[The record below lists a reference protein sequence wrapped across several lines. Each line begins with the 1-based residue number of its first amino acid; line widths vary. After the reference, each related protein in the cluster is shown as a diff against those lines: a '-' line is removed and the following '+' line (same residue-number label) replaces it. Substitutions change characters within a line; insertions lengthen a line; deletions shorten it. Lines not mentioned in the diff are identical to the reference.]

1 MEPMTKKRKYK
12 RPFSAAMDYYIRMNA
27 MTNKELGLAVGYSN
41 DQMIQAIRTE
51 RSRGGETS
59 RRKIAEYFGL
69 ELDDFRKE
77 GQKIINGNATL
88 PTIQLT
94 ATASEKPGNVL
105 KIDQE
110 HANVIRLFQNKKLA
124 LEINHM
130 LVEIEKDNPDK
141 LWKIRNMLD
150 TVFMPE
156 KKDIKKRG

>member
-1 MEPMTKKRKYK
+1 MIFIMGNEKKLQDALNWAVG
-12 RPFSAAMDYYIRMNA
+12 F
-27 MTNKELGLAVGYSN
+27 LGLKQGEVGTILGVKQSAVSLLLGGK
-41 DQMIQAIRTE
+41 RTIKPFHIDKMAE
-51 RSRGGETS
+51 
-59 RRKIAEYFGL
+59 KIGITPE
-69 ELDDFRKE
+69 EVLDRAAKW
-77 GQKIINGNATL
+77 NGNATL